1 MKTQAACHVPHLR
14 LGVRCSK
21 AKESP
26 LTSAAP
32 PPHSAKRQTR
42 APRAGIPTAV
52 CQRIENH
59 KIKQGSVTDLQQ
71 EETHFTLTMN
81 ILTSYL
87 GLG

>member
-1 MKTQAACHVPHLR
+1 MKKRAACHVPHLR

-21 AKESP
+21 AKGSP

-42 APRAGIPTAV
+42 APRAGTLTAV

-59 KIKQGSVTDLQQ
+59 KIKQGSVTDLQRKK
-71 EETHFTLTMN
+71 F
-81 ILTSYL
+81 ILL
-87 GLG
+87 